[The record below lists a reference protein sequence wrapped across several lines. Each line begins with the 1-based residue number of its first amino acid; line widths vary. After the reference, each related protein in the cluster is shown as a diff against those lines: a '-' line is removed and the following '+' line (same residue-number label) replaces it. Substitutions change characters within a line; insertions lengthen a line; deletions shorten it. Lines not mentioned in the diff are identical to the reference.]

1 MIRLDG
7 VSVQVGAF
15 SVRDVSFDVPE
26 GGYAL
31 VIGPTGSGKTTLLET
46 IAGHVPLRAGRIFLH
61 GTDATALAPEA
72 RGVGFVYQQY
82 QLFPHLSV
90 RGNIAYGLGH
100 AGITG
105 PDATRRVEELATLLG
120 IERLL
125 ARGTAGLSGGEQQ
138 RVAIARALA
147 PRPRV
152 LLLDEPLA
160 AVDPATRAVLRR
172 ELRALHEQE
181 GITTLQ
187 VTHDFDD
194 ALRLG
199 DLVAVLADGR
209 IAQQGRPE
217 EVFRAP
223 NSAFVARFVGAGNV
237 LAGDVRRTGED
248 AGDVGPRF
256 PARFTAGDF
265 AIEVVAEREGAA
277 HAVIRPEDLLLS
289 LQPPPPSLRNRL
301 EAQVTRLER
310 VGPVTTVHLEVGR
323 PLVASIT
330 TQTADEMGLRPG
342 STVWAGLK
350 ATAVHLV

>member
-1 MIRLDG
+1 VIRLEG
-7 VSVQVGAF
+7 VSVTVGEFA
-15 SVRDVSFDVPE
+15 VRDISFDVPE

-31 VIGPTGSGKTTLLET
+31 VIGPTGSGKTTLLEAV
-46 IAGHVPLRAGRIFLH
+46 AGHVPLRGGRVHLH
-61 GTDATALAPEA
+61 GADATALPPEA
-72 RGVGFVYQQY
+72 RRVGFVYQQY

-90 RGNIAYGLGH
+90 RENIGYGLAH
-100 AGITG
+100 AGVHG
-105 PDATRRVEELATLLG
+105 ADAARRVEALADMLG
-120 IERLL
+120 IAPLL
-125 ARGTAGLSGGEQQ
+125 SRGTRGLSGGEQQ

-160 AVDPATRAVLRR
+160 AVDPATRTVLRR
-172 ELRALHEQE
+172 ELRALHERE

-209 IAQQGRPE
+209 IVQQGRPE

-237 LAGDVRRTGED
+237 LAGEVRRTGDPQEG
-248 AGDVGPRF
+248 ARF
-256 PARFTAGDF
+256 PARFTSGPFGID
-265 AIEVVAEREGAA
+265 VVAEREGAA

-289 LQPPPPSLRNRL
+289 VEEPPTSLRNRL
-301 EAQVTRLER
+301 RARVERVER
-310 VGPVTTVHLEVGR
+310 VGPVTQVQLDAGR
-323 PLVASIT
+323 SLVASIT
-330 TQTADEMGLRPG
+330 TQTADELALAPG
-342 STVWAGLK
+342 ASLWIGLK